1 MTDLSTNTNTKKTR
15 ILHGVKN
22 TTNAI
27 LKFVSESKSEVD
39 ICGNYIV
46 SFMEQEIF
54 IKAFNDA
61 RNRGVGLRCIIEI
74 TNGNLDL
81 CRKLMELVEIHHLD
95 GFEGNF
101 LVNKRKYLS
110 ITATAPQE
118 LKTVPQVVYI
128 NVKQIVEQQKYIFD
142 ILWNR
147 TVSAKERIGE
157 IEDGVRTFNTII
169 LRDLKHVEAL
179 FSSQIQHA
187 RSEILF
193 AVSSI
198 TYLERLAEMGLEDS
212 IKQAK
217 SKGVNIMILCSEED
231 RNDVVASSYTSSAIK
246 GYAQIRITSG
256 IQGTI
261 LLVDNS
267 TVLTISEEEGTS
279 AIAVYSN
286 NKSLVKNFGSLLDS
300 LWNETEMLESIIM
313 VKDNLTDS
321 NKQLQEANE
330 KLEIQDKMQKDFIN
344 IAAHEL
350 RTPLTPILGYAEL
363 LETEQEQEQQEGMV
377 AEIGEKD
384 NNVKR
389 NYIKAIIRNTKRLEE
404 LSELILDVTRIE
416 SKILKLNKER
426 LNLDDVIIDAID
438 DLKIHSAKDPEKKDN
453 LKVRYEPKDGNIPI
467 EADRNRMTQVISNLL
482 NNAVKFTN
490 EGTITIKTER
500 KDDRVFVSIKDTGRG
515 IDAEIMPRLFSKF
528 AAKSDTGT
536 GLGLFISKSIIEAH
550 GGTIH
555 AENNKDGQR
564 GATFTFSLPSSKQ

>member
-1 MTDLSTNTNTKKTR
+1 
-15 ILHGVKN
+15 
-22 TTNAI
+22 
-27 LKFVSESKSEVD
+27 
-39 ICGNYIV
+39 
-46 SFMEQEIF
+46 MEQEIF

-101 LVNKRKYLS
+101 LVNKRKYLA
-110 ITATAPQE
+110 INATALQE
-118 LKTVPQVVYI
+118 LKTVPQVAYI

-142 ILWNR
+142 ILWNK
-147 TVSAKERIGE
+147 TISAKERIGE
-157 IEDGVRTFNTII
+157 IENGVITFNTII
-169 LRDLKHVEAL
+169 LRDLKHVESL

-198 TYLERLAEMGLEDS
+198 TYLERLASVGLEDS

-231 RNDVVASSYTSSAIK
+231 RSDVVAPSYTSSAIK
-246 GYAQIRITSG
+246 RYAQIRVTFG

-267 TVLTISEEEGTS
+267 TVLTITDEDGTS
-279 AIAVYSN
+279 AIAVCSN

-300 LWNETEMLESIIM
+300 LWNETEMLESIIV
-313 VKDNLTDS
+313 VKDNLADS
-321 NKQLQEANE
+321 NKQLQDANK
-330 KLEIQDKMQKDFIN
+330 KLESQDKMQKDFIN
-344 IAAHEL
+344 VAAHEL
-350 RTPLTPILGYAEL
+350 RTPLTPIIGYAEL
-363 LETEQEQEQQEGMV
+363 LEIEQEQEQQEGRE

-404 LSELILDVTRIE
+404 LSEHILDVTRIE
-416 SKILKLNKER
+416 SKILNLNKER
-426 LNLDDVIIDAID
+426 LNLDDVIINAID
-438 DLKIHSAKDPEKKDN
+438 DLKIYSAKDPEKKEN
-453 LKVRYEPKDGNIPI
+453 LKVRYEPRDGNIPI

-490 EGTITIKTER
+490 EGSITIKTER
-500 KDDRVFVSIKDTGRG
+500 KDGRVFVSIKDTGSG

-528 AAKSDTGT
+528 GAKSDTGT

-550 GGTIH
+550 GGTIC